1 MRGRLTTN
9 FRAPSMC
16 GRWRGNGAHHLA
28 KPAVGRI
35 LVESR
40 VPHRVELHV
49 AQLTRR
55 VEDADSTRVSKLGD
69 KSRRNGQYQLGAGQ
83 NARPQHVVR
92 HYDGDSP
99 RGRRAPRDSGRP
111 RAGRCRCSDV
121 ASADIAT
128 ATPTRVA
135 RADGRQHRRLTGVR
149 PVPKFVIALN

>member
-16 GRWRGNGAHHLA
+16 VRWRGNGAHQLA

-35 LVESR
+35 LIESR

-69 KSRRNGQYQLGAGQ
+69 KSGRNGQYQLGAGQ

-92 HYDGDSP
+92 HYDGDSA
-99 RGRRAPRDSGRP
+99 RG
-111 RAGRCRCSDV
+111 
-121 ASADIAT
+121 
-128 ATPTRVA
+128 VA
-135 RADGRQHRRLTGVR
+135 RLETPVDPGLADVDAQMWPAQILRQRHGRASRERMVGNTGGQQGFDLS
-149 PVPKFVIALN
+149 PNLS